1 MIKKAVI
8 SFLASFLLAG
18 CVAGPDY
25 AGPPEVFSANRND
38 GFVRSCGNV
47 SDAEPELADWWLL
60 LNDPELNR
68 LIEAALSDNPSLQAA
83 QARIAQARASVR
95 QEKAGRFPTLG
106 TQATAIQGRLPGLD
120 IQNSAQPSARSEE
133 HTSELQ
139 SLMRI
144 SYAVFCLKKKTD

>member
-1 MIKKAVI
+1 MIKKAVR
-8 SFLASFLLAG
+8 SLLASFLLAG

-38 GFVRSCGNV
+38 GFVRAGGNV

-83 QARIAQARASVR
+83 QERIAQARASVR
-95 QEKAGRFPTLG
+95 QETAGRFPTLG
-106 TQATAIQGRLPGLD
+106 TTATEIGRATCRERGG
-120 IQNSAQPSARSEE
+120 
-133 HTSELQ
+133 Q
-139 SLMRI
+139 SG
-144 SYAVFCLKKKTD
+144 